1 MTYFLGCLYS
11 MCLKINKYYFK
22 NPENTEATFILR
34 PPKDETSAIISK
46 KEPSILVYLSNIY
59 AGS

>member
-1 MTYFLGCLYS
+1 

-59 AGS
+59 AGSWEN